1 MKGFDLSKLRINPN
15 NPYPF
20 SGSDTEWADFKKK
33 LDRDPEFMEANKIA
47 FDSSRDNL
55 IIAGN
60 KRVQA
65 LRELGWKMIPDKY
78 VIDCKDWSE
87 EKRERYIYASN
98 WNIGQWSMEFTNEE
112 QAEEW
117 GITFDEEE
125 EELHLEAQEDDYV
138 PPAEIQTDII
148 RGDLFELKK
157 GDLCHRIL
165 CGDSTSV
172 DDVEKLMGGEK
183 ADMVMTDPPY
193 NVAYEGGT
201 GLTIMNDD
209 MDNDSFYTFLLMFY
223 KAFADV
229 TKDGGAWYVWHADT
243 EGVNFRKAFQ
253 ESGLL
258 MKQCLIWVKNALVMG
273 RQDYHWKHEPCL
285 YGWKAGAAHYFT
297 NDRTKTTVIEDK
309 LDIKK
314 LKKDE
319 LVKLLTEVMSEKTK
333 TSVIH
338 HDKPLKNG
346 EHPTMKPILLLAPL
360 IKNSSQPKWIVG
372 DPFLGSGSTM
382 VAAHQL
388 QRNCYGIELDEKYCQ
403 VGIDRM
409 LKLDDEIQLFR
420 NGKDVTEKYRERL
433 LASEKQA

>member
-1 MKGFDLSKLRINPN
+1 MQTVKISEVKSNPN
-15 NPYPF
+15 NPRLIK
-20 SGSDTEWADFKKK
+20 DDKFKKLVQSIK
-33 LDRDPEFMEANKIA
+33 DFPQMLDIRPIVVNADMIVLGGNMRLKACKEAGLKEVPIIIA
-47 FDSSRDNL
+47 DNL
-55 IIAGN
+55 TEEQQREFIIKDNTSGG
-60 KRVQA
+60 
-65 LRELGWKMIPDKY
+65 EW
-78 VIDCKDWSE
+78 DWSMLANE
-87 EKRERYIYASN
+87 WDAEQLDA
-98 WNIGQWSMEFTNEE
+98 WGLDLPVDFNIDPLE
-112 QAEEW
+112 AEEDDFEVPEG
-117 GITFDEEE
+117 GIE
-125 EELHLEAQEDDYV
+125 
-138 PPAEIQTDII
+138 TDIVL
-148 RGDLFELKK
+148 GDLFEI
-157 GDLCHRIL
+157 GEHRLL
-165 CGDSTSV
+165 CGDSTDSDQV
-172 DDVEKLMGGEK
+172 AKLMNGEK

-201 GLTIMNDD
+201 GLTIMNDE
-209 MDNDSFYTFLLMFY
+209 MDNDSFYTFLLLFY

-229 TKDGGAWYVWHADT
+229 TKDGGAWYVWHADI

-319 LVKLLTEVMSEKTK
+319 LLKLLTEVMSDKTK

-360 IKNSSQPKWIVG
+360 IENSSKPKWIVG
-372 DPFLGSGSTM
+372 DPFLGSGATM
-382 VAAHQL
+382 VASHQL
-388 QRNCYGIELDEKYCQ
+388 KRKCYGMELDPKYCQ
-403 VGIDRM
+403 VIINRM
-409 LKLDDEIQLFR
+409 QKLDPTLIIKR
-420 NGKDVTEKYRERL
+420 NGIRQEKNI
-433 LASEKQA
+433 

>member
-98 WNIGQWSMEFTNEE
+98 WNIGQWSMEFTSEE

-117 GITFDEEE
+117 GITFEEE
-125 EELHLEAQEDDYV
+125 EEVHLEAQEDDYV
-138 PPAEIQTDII
+138 PPAEIQTDIV

-172 DDVEKLMGGEK
+172 DDVEKLMGGNK
-183 ADMVMTDPPY
+183 PFLMITDPPY
-193 NVAYEGGT
+193 GVEYNPKWRDEAERANGKSIGERALGQVQNDNNADWTDTWAISPSKIAYV
-201 GLTIMNDD
+201 
-209 MDNDSFYTFLLMFY
+209 Y
-223 KAFADV
+223 
-229 TKDGGAWYVWHADT
+229 HADKFSNIVRQSL
-243 EGVNFRKAFQ
+243 ENCDYEISNQIIWAKNNFAISR
-253 ESGLL
+253 G
-258 MKQCLIWVKNALVMG
+258 N
-273 RQDYHWKHEPCL
+273 YHYKHEPCW
-285 YGWKAGAAHYFT
+285 YAYKKGSTRKWIGGHSQ
-297 NDRTKTTVIEDK
+297 TTVWEI
-309 LDIKK
+309 
-314 LKKDE
+314 
-319 LVKLLTEVMSEKTK
+319 
-333 TSVIH
+333 
-338 HDKPLKNG
+338 DKPLKSETG
-346 EHPTMKPILLLAPL
+346 HGTQKPIECMARP
-360 IKNSSQPKWIVG
+360 ISNHKGDVY
-372 DPFLGSGSTM
+372 DPFLGSGTTLI
-382 VAAHQL
+382 AAHQL
-388 QRNCYGIELDEKYCQ
+388 ERNCYGIEIDEKYCQ

-409 LKLDDEIQLFR
+409 LKLDEEIQLFR
-420 NGKDVTEKYRERL
+420 NGKDVTEKYRKRL
-433 LASEKQA
+433 LADEKQT

>member
-20 SGSDTEWADFKKK
+20 SGSDTEWSDFKKK

-78 VIDCKDWSE
+78 VIDCKDWTE

-98 WNIGQWSMEFTNEE
+98 WNIGQWSMEFTSEE

-117 GITFDEEE
+117 GITFEEE
-125 EELHLEAQEDDYV
+125 EEVHLEAQEDDYV
-138 PPAEIQTDII
+138 PPAEIQTDIV

-172 DDVEKLMGGEK
+172 DDVEKLMNSYIAK
-183 ADMVMTDPPY
+183 ISFTSPPY
-193 NVAYEGGT
+193 NAGKSEKLSGNTHSGDNKYQKYNDNQNKDSYLKLLIEFVNNALIYSNYLICNIQMLAGNKIALIEFLNQYKSQIIDIAIWDKGYGAPAIAKNVMTSSWEFLIFISSEDNASKAIPYAEFRGT
-201 GLTIMNDD
+201 VNNIYRNQGQKNNEYSKYHAATFPVHLPEWVLQFSKKGDIVL
-209 MDNDSFYTFLLMFY
+209 DSF
-223 KAFADV
+223 
-229 TKDGGAWYVWHADT
+229 
-243 EGVNFRKAFQ
+243 
-253 ESGLL
+253 
-258 MKQCLIWVKNALVMG
+258 
-273 RQDYHWKHEPCL
+273 
-285 YGWKAGAAHYFT
+285 
-297 NDRTKTTVIEDK
+297 
-309 LDIKK
+309 
-314 LKKDE
+314 
-319 LVKLLTEVMSEKTK
+319 
-333 TSVIH
+333 
-338 HDKPLKNG
+338 
-346 EHPTMKPILLLAPL
+346 
-360 IKNSSQPKWIVG
+360 
-372 DPFLGSGSTM
+372 LGTATTM

-388 QRNCYGIELDEKYCQ
+388 ERNCYGIEIDEKYCQ

-409 LKLDDEIQLFR
+409 LKLDEDIQLFR

-433 LASEKQA
+433 LANEKQA